1 MKIEQVKELANAVLY
16 EGYLLYPYRHS
27 AIKNRR
33 RWTFGVVYPQE
44 YSEANG
50 SIEPCMMQS
59 ECLVSSHADTKL
71 DIYVRFLHLLVRSVI
86 DPNDV
91 RVGIPLAG
99 TLNDQTDTFLARRLS
114 DEPWE
119 EGVEREVIAEGLSLH
134 DLVSNPTHTPIS
146 FPARR
151 MIEPSTDGSATEI
164 VREQQAI
171 SGMVIISAKPVDANL
186 FKLNIQISNTTPK
199 TRSVTNRHEAILQ
212 QSFVSTH
219 TILTVHQGEFIS
231 LLEPPA
237 SLQSLVQECQN
248 IHTWPVLV
256 GDKNEYK
263 TVLSSPII
271 LYDYPQIAP
280 ESPGALFDGTEID
293 EILTLRIMTLTDEEK
308 AEMRQGD
315 ARARE
320 ILERTE
326 SLSPEQFMK
335 LHGVIRQIGPGN
347 LGPVDLGGEA

>member
-33 RWTFGVVYPQE
+33 RWTFGVVYPRE

-50 SIEPCMMQS
+50 SVEPWMMQT
-59 ECLVSSHADTKL
+59 ECLVSGHAETTL
-71 DIYVRFLHLLVRSVI
+71 DIYMRFLHLLVHSVI
-86 DPNDV
+86 HPDGEPA
-91 RVGIPLAG
+91 AG
-99 TLNDQTDTFLARRLS
+99 TLHNDYADTFLASRLA

-119 EGVEREVIAEGLSLH
+119 EGVERDVTVEGLSL
-134 DLVSNPTHTPIS
+134 DNLVAHPRQVVIT
-146 FPARR
+146 FPGGC
-151 MIEPSTDGSATEI
+151 IVEHSEDGSATEI

-171 SGMVIISAKPVDANL
+171 AGAVIIAAELVDTNL
-186 FKLNIQISNTTPK
+186 FKLRVQIENTTAETSTA
-199 TRSVTNRHEAILQ
+199 TRRHDAILR

-219 TILTVHQGEFIS
+219 TILHVHRGDFIS
-231 LLEPPA
+231 LLEPSEA
-237 SLQSLVQECQN
+237 LQTLVQGCQN
-248 IHTWPVLV
+248 IRTWPVLV
-256 GDKNEYK
+256 GNKGERDAM
-263 TVLSSPII
+263 LSSPII
-271 LYDYPQIAP
+271 LYDYPEIAP

-308 AEMRQGD
+308 EEMRRGD
-315 ARARE
+315 ERARE

-335 LHGVIRQIGPGN
+335 LHGVIRY
-347 LGPVDLGGEA
+347 LGPVDEGGGA

>member
-33 RWTFGVVYPQE
+33 RWNFGVVYPQE

-50 SIEPCMMQS
+50 GIEPWMMQT
-59 ECLVSSHADTKL
+59 ECLVSGHVGTTL
-71 DIYVRFLHLLVRSVI
+71 DVYIRFLHLLVRSVNRLNSDRVEGDE
-86 DPNDV
+86 DPFTGTFQNEQPDTY
-91 RVGIPLAG
+91 LAG
-99 TLNDQTDTFLARRLS
+99 RLA

-119 EGVEREVIAEGLSLH
+119 EGVERETIVEGLSLH
-134 DLVSNPTHTPIS
+134 DLVSNPRHVPFS
-146 FPARR
+146 FPAAR
-151 MIEPSTDGSATEI
+151 IVEPSTDGSAAEI

-171 SGMVIISAKPVDANL
+171 SGIAIISAKPVDANL
-186 FKLNIQISNTTPK
+186 FKLSIQIGNTTPD
-199 TRSVTNRHEAILQ
+199 TRSVTNRQDAILQ

-219 TILTVHQGEFIS
+219 TILCVHQGEFTS
-231 LLEPPA
+231 MLEPPQT
-237 SLQSLVQECQN
+237 LQSLVQECQN

-256 GDKNEYK
+256 GDHGEHD
-263 TVLSSPII
+263 TILSSPII

-308 AEMRQGD
+308 EEMRRGD
-315 ARARE
+315 ERARE

-335 LHGVIRQIGPGN
+335 LHGVIRN
-347 LGPVDLGGEA
+347 LGPVDVGGEA